1 MLSNFYIEDHV
12 KRALEED
19 IGFGDI
25 TTENLAED
33 DDMLSGALNTRSDGV
48 LCGCEVFKTVFRILS
63 PEVKLKFYFKD
74 GDEIKKAIKL
84 RIFQDLQSTCLWA
97 KGLRLIMLRE

>member
-25 TTENLAED
+25 TTENLAEEGD
-33 DDMLSGALNTRSDGV
+33 ILTAELNTRSDGV
-48 LCGCEVFKTVFRILS
+48 LCGCEVKH
-63 PEVKLKFYFKD
+63 
-74 GDEIKKAIKL
+74 
-84 RIFQDLQSTCLWA
+84 
-97 KGLRLIMLRE
+97 